1 MIYLSKSEFGNHKVD
16 NANTQNPINTYFKE
30 ETFNTDKILALGQK
44 VEFLDEQVESLKQE
58 LQYKERVLEQYQQE
72 IMCTNSEMS
81 IVNNDLQ
88 DVLSLKNL
96 EVDKAIQLAQSILS
110 NNKSTRESLADLLS
124 AIYDVLVTAD
134 QLE

>member
-1 MIYLSKSEFGNHKVD
+1 MIYLSKSEFGYRKID
-16 NANTQNPINTYFKE
+16 NINTQNPINIYFQE

-88 DVLSLKNL
+88 HVLSLKNL

-110 NNKSTRESLADLLS
+110 NNKSTSESLADLLS